1 MNDYFVY
8 ILTNDHG
15 NVMYVGVTNDLSRR
29 LYEHRHELTD
39 GFTKRY
45 HVHKLVYFEHTSSIE
60 AAISREKQ
68 LKGWTRAR
76 KNALVETLNP
86 SWRDL
91 SEDW

>member
-45 HVHKLVYFEHTSSIE
+45 DVHKLVYFELTSSIE